1 MTATTT
7 LGGRQPRA
15 FAGPTL
21 PGGLADALR
30 RGVAVAMA
38 GLVMIVLIG
47 AIMAVNL
54 GLGFLRQRPRRP
66 CRDPRP
72 DAMSPPRGR
81 SAGRVALLDRRTDPA
96 SALLQV

>member
-1 MTATTT
+1 MTASTT

-54 GLGFLRQRPRRP
+54 GLGYEGYSSGGPDRPP
-66 CRDPRP
+66 LPVAP
-72 DAMSPPRGR
+72 APAPPPG
-81 SAGRVALLDRRTDPA
+81 LP
-96 SALLQV
+96 